1 MQIAQNSGLRRSP
14 FLVAAPSHHHVVA
27 SGITATTTT
36 TATNSTATNSTAT
49 NCTNATST
57 TYATAVTTLGPPP
70 PLPLSFIVTIT
81 AKLNPPTCSMDP
93 NGEPVIRR

>member
-1 MQIAQNSGLRRSP
+1 MQIAQNSALRRSP

-49 NCTNATST
+49 NCTNATYATST

-70 PLPLSFIVTIT
+70 PLPLSAIVTT
-81 AKLNPPTCSMDP
+81 AAKPAHMQHPHVNQ
-93 NGEPVIRR
+93 

>member
-36 TATNSTATNSTAT
+36 TATNSTATNRTNAT
-49 NCTNATST
+49 YATST

-70 PLPLSFIVTIT
+70 PLPLSAIVTT
-81 AKLNPPTCSMDP
+81 AAKPAHMQHPHVNQ
-93 NGEPVIRR
+93 

>member
-36 TATNSTATNSTAT
+36 TATNSTATN
-49 NCTNATST
+49 CTNATYATST
-57 TYATAVTTLGPPP
+57 TYATAVITLGPPP
-70 PLPLSFIVTIT
+70 PLPLSAIVTT
-81 AKLNPPTCSMDP
+81 AAKPAHMQHPHVNQ
-93 NGEPVIRR
+93 

>member
-36 TATNSTATNSTAT
+36 TATNSTATN
-49 NCTNATST
+49 CTNATST

-70 PLPLSFIVTIT
+70 PLPLSAIVTT
-81 AKLNPPTCSMDP
+81 AAKPAHMQHPHVNQ
-93 NGEPVIRR
+93 